1 MSRCIGCGA
10 ILQSLDPEA
19 PGYLPPSADAESKQ
33 YCKRC
38 FHIRNHNLDYSSAN
52 LALMKDPRLVKQ
64 KQLEYRTLLAG
75 MKDEQCLVLL
85 MIDCLDIYTGFIDGL
100 DELVGNNPVWIL
112 ANKVDLL
119 PKDLK
124 LAKWKEKILKEASL
138 HHLDVHNVF
147 FISAANE
154 TGVKTLVERMLVAYE
169 KNKKPVENIYLVGAT
184 SVGKST
190 FINMILNHYGEAKNI
205 ITTSMEPNTT
215 SNLIKIP
222 IGTNKDKKVCFIT
235 DTPGYLNEKSI
246 LSCAPL
252 ATLKVLV
259 PKNYIRVRT
268 FQLKGEQT
276 IFLGGLAR
284 IDIASVKC
292 SLSCYVSD
300 RLYLHRTKTINKDQ
314 AYHNLKYK
322 ELVPPFDEEELAI
335 YGALKHCELKSS
347 KQVNLWLSGL
357 GILHLVG
364 DANITIEAPEMIHVT
379 EDQDDL
385 S

>member
-33 YCKRC
+33 YCRRC
-38 FHIRNHNLDYSSAN
+38 FHIRNHNLDYSATN
-52 LALMKDPRLVKQ
+52 LALMKDRRLVKQ
-64 KQLEYRTLLAG
+64 KQNEYRTLLSSI
-75 MKDEQCLVLL
+75 KEEQCLILL

-100 DELVGNNPVWIL
+100 DSLVGDNPVWIL

-124 LAKWKEKILKEASL
+124 LAKWKEKIMKEASN
-138 HHLDVHNVF
+138 HHLDVRNVF
-147 FISAANE
+147 FISASNE
-154 TGVKTLVERMLVAYE
+154 IGVKTLVERMLVAYE
-169 KNKKPVENIYLVGAT
+169 KNNKPVQNIYLLGAT

-190 FINMILNHYGEAKNI
+190 FINMILNHYGEAKNV

-215 SNLIKIP
+215 SDLIKIP
-222 IGTNKDKKVCFIT
+222 IGTNKEKKPCYIT

-252 ATLKVLV
+252 ATLKTLV

-284 IDIASVKC
+284 IDIASEKC
-292 SLSCYVSD
+292 SISCYVSD
-300 RLYLHRTKTINKDQ
+300 RLYLHRTKTANKDQ
-314 AYHNLKYK
+314 AYHSLKFK
-322 ELVPPFDEEELAI
+322 ELVPPFDEEELSI
-335 YGALKHCELKSS
+335 YGELKHYEFKSE
-347 KQVNLWLSGL
+347 KQVNIWLSGL

-364 DANITIEAPEMIHVT
+364 SAKITLEALEMIHVT